1 MQMPVKNLTCLEP
14 IDDETDQIDFVV
26 SRNETHNKDWT
37 NKHHIASTHPEQ
49 CPGHLHI
56 SALQLAT
63 SFLNPEISFVVRSL
77 KRQVRINSYELCLR
91 KLEDLMLVL
100 QMVK

>member
-1 MQMPVKNLTCLEP
+1 MKP
-14 IDDETDQIDFVV
+14 INDETDEIDFII
-26 SRNETHNKDWT
+26 SLNETAGEDWT
-37 NKHHIASTHPEQ
+37 NKQDVAGTHPEQ